1 MEEHHL
7 SCDAVYA
14 YADTLRVLRV
24 RWLSAAGKKTL
35 DGRRPGRG
43 IYHVVMD
50 EAVIGEATARWT
62 TALMKREEAMKG
74 SWSSAV
80 DERRPSLAV
89 DDGVGVAAPARWR
102 MGWRTEEA
110 GRSAEVV
117 VPPTVYEWGNGG
129 EGDLKLWD
137 ALL

>member
-1 MEEHHL
+1 M
-7 SCDAVYA
+7 
-14 YADTLRVLRV
+14 
-24 RWLSAAGKKTL
+24 RWLSTAGKKTL

-43 IYHVVMD
+43 INHVAMD
-50 EAVIGEATARWT
+50 EAVIGAATTRWM
-62 TALMKREEAMKG
+62 TALMKQEDAMKG
-74 SWSSAV
+74 SWSSAM

-117 VPPTVYEWGNGG
+117 VPPPVYEWGNGG
-129 EGDLKLWD
+129 EGGSHTLGRASLKWGKVTNLSPI
-137 ALL
+137 